1 MSQEKTS
8 VPGMENS
15 YYANKKNNMYSRT
28 TTPDM
33 GSRGTMVPG
42 MEEVAPNVGRHESS
56 AKGGAPV
63 VGFLYSISRQGI
75 GEYWP
80 LHIGS
85 NKIGRSGN
93 CDICLKEG
101 TVSDI
106 HAELNIKQMKTTHK
120 ILASIKD
127 IGSKNGIFVNEEEL
141 DYSAHE
147 CFKNGTINEEQ
158 ARLSEQSN
166 MITKALGAN
175 SDIEADIVELPY
187 EKGDR
192 FMLCTDG
199 IWGMFPER
207 KLIDIVAGT
216 SSLGGAVESIVIRV
230 DEEGIANGGKH
241 DNLTVALI
249 ETNSNSI
256 LKEKMSTKIRNILF
270 ALIFICCVS
279 IAGNIIQ
286 GFYLPGQAVASSK
299 SEELDIEALQKV
311 WSEKLQA
318 EFDEKLRKSEQEQ
331 KRTIDSLSQIIT
343 NNPGKAKEYMEV
355 IINQYDIIERLDD
368 IINNLQELRDVSE
381 GKEKEQ
387 KLKETVA
394 MVQKL
399 EPELKKKYGISENE
413 FNGKEKNGRE
423 YGILL
428 LLKQNIA
435 KENSSRAQS
444 HYDSIINRVK
454 EIRDKIK

>member
-1 MSQEKTS
+1 MLVPRFYEDLNVMHDKTMPARTYYIPAS
-8 VPGMENS
+8 VRMNDLVEHRERSDRFQLLNGEWKFQYYNS
-15 YYANKKNNMYSRT
+15 IYDVT
-28 TTPDM
+28 
-33 GSRGTMVPG
+33 
-42 MEEVAPNVGRHESS
+42 ES
-56 AKGGAPV
+56 
-63 VGFLYSISRQGI
+63 F
-75 GEYWP
+75 
-80 LHIGS
+80 
-85 NKIGRSGN
+85 
-93 CDICLKEG
+93 
-101 TVSDI
+101 
-106 HAELNIKQMKTTHK
+106 
-120 ILASIKD
+120 
-127 IGSKNGIFVNEEEL
+127 
-141 DYSAHE
+141 
-147 CFKNGTINEEQ
+147 
-158 ARLSEQSN
+158 
-166 MITKALGAN
+166 
-175 SDIEADIVELPY
+175 Y
-187 EKGDR
+187 EKGYDVSG
-192 FMLCTDG
+192 FDQVTVPGVWQMDG
-199 IWGMFPER
+199 YDTHQYTNIRYPFPFDPPYVPQ
-207 KLIDIVAGT
+207 DIPC
-216 SSLGGAVESIVIRV
+216 GAYVHNFEYHR
-230 DEEGIANGGKH
+230 E
-241 DNLTVALI
+241 
-249 ETNSNSI
+249 
-256 LKEKMSTKIRNILF
+256 EKMSTKIRNILF

>member
-1 MSQEKTS
+1 MIPINTQL
-8 VPGMENS
+8 PI
-15 YYANKKNNMYSRT
+15 A
-28 TTPDM
+28 
-33 GSRGTMVPG
+33 
-42 MEEVAPNVGRHESS
+42 
-56 AKGGAPV
+56 
-63 VGFLYSISRQGI
+63 VGFVDSRQG
-75 GEYWP
+75 GRAENQDTCGYADTP
-80 LHIGS
+80 LGLLVVVCDGMGGGPSGKAASSTATDVI
-85 NKIGRSGN
+85 IQTVRSGKSS
-93 CDICLKEG
+93 DSPL
-101 TVSDI
+101 TVLQQ
-106 HAELNIKQMKTTHK
+106 AIKMANQALISEIQKKPAAYVGDSRIYQFRRGHK
-120 ILASIKD
+120 KFRTFDHSMV
-127 IGSKNGIFVNEEEL
+127 FEMV
-141 DYSAHE
+141 
-147 CFKNGTINEEQ
+147 KNGTINEEQ

-216 SSLGGAVESIVIRV
+216 PSLGGAVESIVIRV

-249 ETNSNSI
+249 ETNFNSI

-286 GFYLPGQAVASSK
+286 GFYLPGQAVAPSK
-299 SEELDIEALQKV
+299 NEELDIEALQKV

-331 KRTIDSLSQIIT
+331 KKTIDSLSRIIT
-343 NNPGKAKEYMEV
+343 NNPGKAKEYMAV

-368 IINNLQELRDVSE
+368 IINNLQELRNVSE

-387 KLKETVA
+387 KLKETVT
-394 MVQKL
+394 MVQEL
-399 EPELKKKYGISENE
+399 EPELKKKYGISEKE

-435 KENSSRAQS
+435 KENSGRAQS
-444 HYDSIINRVK
+444 HYDSIINRIK

>member
-1 MSQEKTS
+1 
-8 VPGMENS
+8 ME
-15 YYANKKNNMYSRT
+15 Y
-28 TTPDM
+28 
-33 GSRGTMVPG
+33 G
-42 MEEVAPNVGRHESS
+42 
-56 AKGGAPV
+56 
-63 VGFLYSISRQGI
+63 
-75 GEYWP
+75 
-80 LHIGS
+80 
-85 NKIGRSGN
+85 
-93 CDICLKEG
+93 
-101 TVSDI
+101 
-106 HAELNIKQMKTTHK
+106 
-120 ILASIKD
+120 
-127 IGSKNGIFVNEEEL
+127 
-141 DYSAHE
+141 
-147 CFKNGTINEEQ
+147 
-158 ARLSEQSN
+158 
-166 MITKALGAN
+166 
-175 SDIEADIVELPY
+175 
-187 EKGDR
+187 
-192 FMLCTDG
+192 
-199 IWGMFPER
+199 GMFPER

-230 DEEGIANGGKH
+230 DEEGITNGGKH

-286 GFYLPGQAVASSK
+286 GFYLPGQAAASSK

-368 IINNLQELRDVSE
+368 IINNLQELRDVS
-381 GKEKEQ
+381 GRKEKEQ

-399 EPELKKKYGISENE
+399 EPELKK
-413 FNGKEKNGRE
+413 
-423 YGILL
+423 
-428 LLKQNIA
+428 
-435 KENSSRAQS
+435 
-444 HYDSIINRVK
+444 
-454 EIRDKIK
+454 EIWHL